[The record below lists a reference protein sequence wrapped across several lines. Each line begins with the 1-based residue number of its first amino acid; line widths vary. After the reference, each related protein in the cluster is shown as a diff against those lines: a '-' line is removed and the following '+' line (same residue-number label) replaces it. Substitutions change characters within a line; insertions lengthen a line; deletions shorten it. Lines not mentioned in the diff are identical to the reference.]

1 MPSVYESIIGPI
13 IEAARTQGASEVFL
27 ADGRSP
33 YIRAGESIVPLEDQP
48 SVTAADLELFI
59 EEFGYVGLLVGTI
72 RFYADRSP
80 SGSVTVTLRHIR
92 VLGESAS

>member
-1 MPSVYESIIGPI
+1 MPSVYETTIGPI
-13 IEAARTQGASEVFL
+13 IEASRTQGASEVFL
-27 ADGRSP
+27 AEGRSP

-72 RFYADRSP
+72 RFHAHRSS
-80 SGSVTVTLRHIR
+80 SGSVTVTLRHVRI
-92 VLGESAS
+92 LGEAAS